1 MNYSTLMILG
11 IFAVS
16 IFSISGIASAET
28 NAKSTNFEKT
38 TLVEFTNNDA
48 SEIQTVRM
56 WLGKDSGEFKS
67 SNQKRVGL
75 EPRHHKECWFFLP
88 VIH

>member
-67 SNQKRVGL
+67 FKSEKG
-75 EPRHHKECWFFLP
+75 WT
-88 VIH
+88 